1 MYSDKDLIA
10 GLKQGDEHVF
20 DLIFKKYWKLL
31 YKQAFYKLQSKELAE
46 EIVQDLFLN
55 LWEKRSVLKINT
67 LENYLFV
74 SLRNRCID
82 QIRTQISHQKHW
94 DFYKKYI
101 PKSIENTQDT
111 IVCNDL
117 KRKLEE
123 GLQLLPEKSRRVFQL
138 SRMEGK
144 SVAEIAKTLS
154 LSEKAIEYYITKSLK
169 TLKVYLKD
177 FVLVIF
183 ASFFI

>member
-1 MYSDKDLIA
+1 M
-10 GLKQGDEHVF
+10 G
-20 DLIFKKYWKLL
+20 
-31 YKQAFYKLQSKELAE
+31 
-46 EIVQDLFLN
+46 
-55 LWEKRSVLKINT
+55 
-67 LENYLFV
+67 
-74 SLRNRCID
+74 NRCID

-94 DFYKKYI
+94 DFYKEYI

-117 KRKLEE
+117 QRKLEE

-177 FVLVIF
+177 FVLVITAMF
-183 ASFFI
+183 LI